1 MTSYPIDIR
10 LNDEY
15 ISVGP
20 VALVLRGSP
29 VDNLLHALGKA
40 DRILP
45 IMYNNALVNT
55 LYIYDHLGI
64 RFWAKGDIV
73 SELQIVF
80 ETEQR
85 ETFPTYSFIGP
96 LDYKG
101 NILLPP
107 VSNNVLVSSDLTGF
121 VQDTDKLQYNRQVYI
136 DETPLVKYTV
146 LISNDTSNVKYISI
160 S

>member
-10 LNDEY
+10 LTDEY

-20 VALVLRGSP
+20 VAIVLRGSQ
-29 VDNLLHALGKA
+29 VDTLVRVLGKA

-45 IMYNNALVNT
+45 ITYNNALVNT
-55 LYIYDHLGI
+55 LYIYDHFGI

-73 SELQIVF
+73 SELQIVL
-80 ETEQR
+80 ETEKR
-85 ETFPTYSFIGP
+85 ETFPAYSFLGP

-101 NILLPP
+101 HIFLPP
-107 VSNNVLVSSDLTGF
+107 VSNNLLVNGDLNGF
-121 VQDTDKLQYNRQVYI
+121 VQDTDRLQYNRQVYV
-136 DETPLVKYTV
+136 DRTPLIKYTV
-146 LISNDTSNVKYISI
+146 LISNITNNVKYISI